1 MTTPSEPTLM
11 YVEDDGILYRGA
23 DRYHPSEIWH
33 YGRKCWVPFHGGAQD
48 PGWGAVVDAAHA
60 EVLKF
65 DSPGAAHYMYYD
77 VPPWRQPTSD
87 EYWRAV
93 MPPMR
98 PPRDTGL

>member
-1 MTTPSEPTLM
+1 
-11 YVEDDGILYRGA
+11 
-23 DRYHPSEIWH
+23 
-33 YGRKCWVPFHGGAQD
+33 
-48 PGWGAVVDAAHA
+48 
-60 EVLKF
+60 
-65 DSPGAAHYMYYD
+65 MYYD